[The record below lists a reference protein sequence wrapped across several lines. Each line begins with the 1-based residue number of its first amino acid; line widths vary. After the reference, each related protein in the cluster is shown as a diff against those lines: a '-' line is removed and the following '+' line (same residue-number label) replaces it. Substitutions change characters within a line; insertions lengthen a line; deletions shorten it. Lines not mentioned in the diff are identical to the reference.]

1 MASKKFIQYFC
12 VTLLLGST
20 IYLCFRNLQLHQQV
34 NQLQVKQNPS
44 KSKSDTVFITK
55 PFNPIGAYPIT
66 EIPNLVTYYLPAD
79 FTENS
84 LDAFPGEFSKGNLVN
99 RADSILQLLKP
110 DSLVQIL
117 LDEKSLRISFKDD
130 SLGFYFSKDFELDL
144 SSYKYNFMNN
154 SLTKYKKSIFA
165 KLKPYAY
172 ISYRYPQN
180 LGDLGLGIGF
190 KTQKVIYKVG
200 MNGFW
205 YPSFKKDPGLNLEFR
220 LEYNL

>member
-1 MASKKFIQYFC
+1 MKLERYLSTMLKSYFKYFLV
-12 VTLLLGST
+12 VTLLLGIT
-20 IYLCFRNLQLHQQV
+20 IYLCFRNFQLHQQV
-34 NQLQVKQNPS
+34 NQLKVKQNPS

-66 EIPNLVTYYLPAD
+66 EIPNLVTYYLP
-79 FTENS
+79 TSVNS
-84 LDAFPGEFSKGNLVN
+84 SDDSLK
-99 RADSILQLLKP
+99 ADSILQLLKP

-144 SSYKYNFMNN
+144 SSYKYNFINN

>member
-1 MASKKFIQYFC
+1 MFFDLNSNTMIKNYCKYFC
-12 VTLLLGST
+12 VTLLLGIT
-20 IYLCFRNLQLHQQV
+20 IYLCFRNFQLHQQV
-34 NQLQVKQNPS
+34 NQLTVKQNHS

-66 EIPNLVTYYLPAD
+66 EIPNLVTYYLPDSHA
-79 FTENS
+79 NS
-84 LDAFPGEFSKGNLVN
+84 AHSIDQVKGDHL
-99 RADSILQLLKP
+99 LQLLKP

-130 SLGFYFSKDFELDL
+130 SLGSYFSKDFELDL
-144 SSYKYNFMNN
+144 SSYKYNFINN